1 VAKNKQN
8 MDNTTPVMPPT
19 TPVSPPSGNNNK
31 TVLIVIIAIVVI
43 AVGYLGYRKW
53 QERRAFSDLM
63 RLGMDQASDNM
74 LGKGM
79 AEYASRLAQ
88 QAEEEVT
95 TPKTPADK
103 FRDAEIIEIASD
115 EHKRLTVEIGDAI
128 KKVFGDAKVT
138 GYTSGYMGMNS
149 GSGVAQF
156 TVPDLLSVNSV
167 NDLSKE
173 MQDKGFSILNT
184 GQQDN
189 TATIMAQKDSVTYT
203 VGYNKD
209 EQEITVII
217 IKPDGAN
224 SASE

>member
-1 VAKNKQN
+1 
-8 MDNTTPVMPPT
+8 MDNMTPLTPPSAPT
-19 TPVSPPSGNNNK
+19 TSPTDGKNNK
-31 TVLIVIIAIVVI
+31 TIIIVVI
-43 AVGYLGYRKW
+43 AVVVIAAGYLGYHKW

-63 RLGMDQASDNM
+63 RLGMDQASENM

-88 QAEEEVT
+88 QAEEEDA
-95 TPKTPADK
+95 TPKTPAEK
-103 FRDAEIIEIASD
+103 FRDAEIIEIAS
-115 EHKRLTVEIGDAI
+115 ENHRQLTVEIGDAI

-149 GSGVAQF
+149 GSGVAQY
-156 TVPDLLSVNSV
+156 TVPNLLSVSTI

-173 MQDKGFSILNT
+173 MQNKGFSILNT

-189 TATIMAQKDSVTYT
+189 TATIMAEKDSVTYT

-217 IKPDGAN
+217 IKPASAD